1 MQRAVLD
8 EHQKSIPSDT
18 AGRPIKLQY
27 IHYRLKEVLGVLRIE
42 IIREI
47 WQHAGLLTYLSHHST
62 RQLGLEDKLPSV

>member
-1 MQRAVLD
+1 M
-8 EHQKSIPSDT
+8 
-18 AGRPIKLQY
+18 KLQY

-62 RQLGLEDKLPSV
+62 RQLGLEDKPPSV